1 MSLIKANAVQ
11 IGQSPT
17 ATQNFTLAVPSSPDG
32 TIKLARGNSGAT
44 TQDVLSVDAS
54 GNVSFAGT
62 TALGNISNSTAIAT
76 GSTTARSLAN
86 RFSDVVSV
94 LDFGAFNNGTNAA
107 ATTTAIQAAIDS
119 IGSKGGLVYFPA
131 GTYLVSSTIT
141 ISKNKT
147 YLQGQGNNSIITRNT
162 DYGNTFVFT
171 GNTTTGL
178 NLFDV
183 GISDIQITSTALTT
197 SGAHIKADGVWRM
210 TIDNIYIQDGF
221 IGFDF
226 GGLVASN
233 ISNIYLVFTSLY
245 SGSTTGRKYMT
256 FKNASSAFAKKSSG
270 DVFVNNFN
278 LRGNTSNQITEIGL
292 EIISADGIWFE
303 NGHIGNTTYSNILLN
318 ASTTEML
325 NLVFFS
331 NVMSDEG
338 ITNSLTFDGNVPSV
352 NNLIEFS
359 NCTFKSGGIPSFCDY
374 GIIFLANSTVTNV
387 KFTGCTVTE
396 FGKTGVTTSG
406 ANHTNIYFS
415 NCNVFTNGSDTT
427 ATFPG
432 YNLLSGSR
440 FISIVGGRSSGV
452 DQSYAIQLGGSHTN
466 IIIDSVDL
474 TGNATDS
481 INGFQ
486 SGIIVSNCNI
496 QGNINVASASTITPP
511 LGENIQYVTGTTN
524 INNISASNVGR
535 IIVLNFQGILT
546 VNDGVGNIK
555 LNGNFTTSVDD
566 TLTLVYNGAEWVE
579 IARSTN

>member
-1 MSLIKANAVQ
+1 
-11 IGQSPT
+11 
-17 ATQNFTLAVPSSPDG
+17 
-32 TIKLARGNSGAT
+32 
-44 TQDVLSVDAS
+44 
-54 GNVSFAGT
+54 
-62 TALGNISNSTAIAT
+62 
-76 GSTTARSLAN
+76 
-86 RFSDVVSV
+86 
-94 LDFGAFNNGTNAA
+94 
-107 ATTTAIQAAIDS
+107 
-119 IGSKGGLVYFPA
+119 
-131 GTYLVSSTIT
+131 
-141 ISKNKT
+141 
-147 YLQGQGNNSIITRNT
+147 
-162 DYGNTFVFT
+162 
-171 GNTTTGL
+171 
-178 NLFDV
+178 
-183 GISDIQITSTALTT
+183 
-197 SGAHIKADGVWRM
+197 M

>member
-44 TQDVLSVDAS
+44 TQDVISVDAS
-54 GNVSFAGT
+54 GNVNGLVKS
-62 TALGNISNSTAIAT
+62 T

-86 RFSDVVSV
+86 RFADVVNV
-94 LDFGAFNNGTNAA
+94 LDFGAFNDGTNAA
-107 ATTTAIQAAIDS
+107 ATTSAIQAAIDS

-171 GNTTTGL
+171 GNTTTGV

-256 FKNASSAFAKKSSG
+256 FRNASSAFAKKSSG

-292 EIISADGIWFE
+292 EIISTDGIWFE

-338 ITNSLTFDGNVPSV
+338 TTYSLAFDGNVPTV

-359 NCTFKSGGIPSFCDY
+359 NCIFKSGGSPSFCDY

-406 ANHTNIYFS
+406 ANHQKIYFS